1 MKRRDLIRVAGLV
14 SIGSRVGQAQPPL
27 PVVGLLDSGTAVQAL
42 LDAFIDGL
50 ASMGYREGKN
60 VSIDYRWAE
69 GHYDRLPAL
78 VAGLVQRPVDVLV
91 TTGGAVAA
99 QAAKAGTNT
108 IPIAALSGGDF
119 VAMGLASS
127 LNRPGGNVTG
137 IAQLVAETDTK
148 RLQLL
153 HELAPA
159 ANRIA
164 YLTNPAS
171 PGSPGMTQRVMSW
184 AHTTGLP
191 LSVEKAS
198 SEGGLV
204 DAFETMSQ
212 GQIDALLV
220 GADPFFFMQ
229 REQIAALA
237 ARHVVPTMYFFRE
250 FSTAGGLISYGTR
263 LAVGYRQ
270 IGICAGKILRGAN
283 PAELPIVQQSEKIEL
298 VLNLKTAKALGLTVP
313 PSILGRADEIIE

>member
-1 MKRRDLIRVAGLV
+1 MKRRDLIRVAGLA
-14 SIGSRVGQAQPPL
+14 SIGSRVGQAQQPL
-27 PVVGLLDSGTAVQAL
+27 QVVGQLDSGTAVQAL

-91 TTGGAVAA
+91 TTGGAIAA

-191 LSVEKAS
+191 LSVVKAS
-198 SEGGLV
+198 SERGLV
-204 DAFETMSQ
+204 DAFEAISQ

-263 LAVGYRQ
+263 LADGYRQ

-298 VLNLKTAKALGLTVP
+298 VLNLKTAKALGLTIP